1 MPNPDLTNQIVGKNG
16 VSKTIAFA
24 TPPGIPPCIVG
35 RMIIRQYIE
44 NGARGWEP
52 KTIAFAIPPEP
63 RPASLGECLFANTL
77 KMVHGGSG
85 NFPNTHKNPG
95 ITP

>member
-1 MPNPDLTNQIVGKNG
+1 MFIRPYTENGAWG

-24 TPPGIPPCIVG
+24 IPPGIPPGTVG
-35 RMIIRQYIE
+35 RMFIRPYIE

-63 RPASLGECLFANTL
+63 RPASLGECLFAPTL

-85 NFPNTHKNPG
+85 DFPNTHKIPG
-95 ITP
+95 ITT